1 MGMIDKNK
9 IGELSNDYSYMFY
22 YNIVFVI
29 KLLTPVFSNSV

>member
-1 MGMIDKNK
+1 MGMIGKNK
-9 IGELSNDYSYMFY
+9 IGELGNDYSYMFY